1 MGQQRTN
8 IKTKS
13 IWVKKVNPYAFFD
26 LLMYEILTAKDSYL
40 ILKLVG
46 VFPVCFFI
54 TVLRYF

>member
-26 LLMYEILTAKDSYL
+26 LLMYEIFMVTDIYL